1 MNGQFCLFKG
11 QKCQFILGV
20 DASSE
25 WIRTAGVP
33 LFISDR
39 RLKPKK
45 KLPKAGSEWCLD
57 SGGYS
62 ELTINGRWTQY
73 APEYADRVLRY
84 QTEMGGLRWAAIQDW
99 MCEPWVVEKTGLTI
113 EKHQELTIQSLIDLR
128 KITTQ
133 INWIPVLQGWAM
145 DDYLRHI
152 AMYKAAGFDL
162 TKEDVVG
169 IGSVCRRQRMNEAST
184 IIHRVA
190 GQGIRLHG
198 FGVKTTGLEKF
209 ANQLVS
215 ADSMAW
221 SFTARRQS
229 VRLDGCT
236 HKKCHHCIKFA
247 LQWRQKVLE
256 IPNVY

>member
-1 MNGQFCLFKG
+1 MSIQMGLFPSK
-11 QKCQFILGV
+11 KCQFILGV
-20 DASSE
+20 DACSE

-39 RLKPKK
+39 RLKTKK
-45 KLPKAGSEWCLD
+45 KLPKSGSEWCLD

-62 ELTINGRWTQY
+62 ELTINGTWTQTAQAY
-73 APEYADRVLRY
+73 AERVEKY
-84 QTEMGGLRWAAIQDW
+84 QSEMGGLRWAAIQDW
-99 MCEPWVVEKTGLTI
+99 MCEPWVVEKTGLSI
-113 EKHQELTIQSLIDLR
+113 DEHQRRTIQSLIDLR
-128 KITTQ
+128 TISCE
-133 INWIPVLQGWAM
+133 INWIPVLQGWSM
-145 DDYLRHI
+145 NDYVRHI

-162 TKEDVVG
+162 TKESVVG

-184 IIHRVA
+184 IVHRIT
-190 GQGIRLHG
+190 GEGLRLHG

-209 ANQLVS
+209 ADQLVS

-229 VRLDGCT
+229 IRMDGCT

-247 LQWRQKVLE
+247 LHWRAKVLE